1 MWGGRGRGRER
12 GLWSRLF
19 FFSCLLFIFFFFFFL
34 YHCFFKEGRKQ
45 KWTRPPVTAEGHF
58 DGSEAFGVINVIMD
72 LYEYLIWRGY
82 VCILNPYYFCD
93 TFFFVCFLPWS
104 CKRLV
109 PL

>member
-1 MWGGRGRGRER
+1 MGGVGEGGGRG

-19 FFSCLLFIFFFFFFL
+19 FFSSSFLYFFL
-34 YHCFFKEGRKQ
+34 FLYRFFKGGTKTKK